1 MKRLDGVK
9 VAIVATNGFEQSEL
23 VEPRKALEAAGAQV
37 EVVSPEAGKICGWK
51 DGDWAEF
58 VEVDRAVE
66 RARPEEY
73 DALVLPGGV
82 MNPDKLRGDAKVV
95 AFVRAFTAAGKPVA
109 AICHGPSTLVETG
122 ALRGHMVTSYPSIK
136 TDLIN
141 AGAAW
146 VDEEVV
152 VDRGLITSRTPADL
166 PAFNRKL
173 LEQLSERARRRA
185 RGMDAPIGEAEAVG
199 A

>member
-1 MKRLDGVK
+1 
-9 VAIVATNGFEQSEL
+9 
-23 VEPRKALEAAGAQV
+23 
-37 EVVSPEAGKICGWK
+37 
-51 DGDWAEF
+51 
-58 VEVDRAVE
+58 
-66 RARPEEY
+66 
-73 DALVLPGGV
+73 
-82 MNPDKLRGDAKVV
+82 
-95 AFVRAFTAAGKPVA
+95 
-109 AICHGPSTLVETG
+109 PSTLVETG

-185 RGMDAPIGEAEAVG
+185 RGMDAPVGEPEAVG

>member
-9 VAIVATNGFEQSEL
+9 VAIVATDGFEQSEL

-37 EVVSPEAGKICGWK
+37 EIVSPKAGKIRAWK
-51 DGDWAEF
+51 GGDWGDE
-58 VEVDRAVE
+58 VEVDRPIE
-66 RARPEEY
+66 RARPDDY

-82 MNPDKLRGDAKVV
+82 LNPDKLRADAKVV
-95 AFVRAFTAAGKPVA
+95 AFVRAFSNAGKPVG
-109 AICHGPSTLVETG
+109 AICHGPATLIETG

-141 AGAAW
+141 AGASW

-152 VDRGLITSRTPADL
+152 VDRGLITSRRPDDL

-173 LEQLSERARRRA
+173 VEQFSQRARHRLRDGASA
-185 RGMDAPIGEAEAVG
+185 RSEHH
-199 A
+199 

>member
-37 EVVSPEAGKICGWK
+37 DVVSLEAGTICGWK
-51 DGDWAEF
+51 DGDWADE
-58 VEVDRAVE
+58 VEVDYAIE
-66 RARPEEY
+66 RARPEDY

-82 MNPDKLRGDAKVV
+82 LNPDKLRGDAKIV
-95 AFVRAFTAAGKPVA
+95 AFVRSFTAAGKPVA
-109 AICHGPSTLVETG
+109 AICHGPSTLIETG

-141 AGAAW
+141 AGASW

-152 VDRGLITSRTPADL
+152 VDRGLITSRTPDDL

-173 LEQLSERARRRA
+173 IEQVAERARQRA
-185 RGMDAPIGEAEAVG
+185 RSADAAVSS